1 MVILNESR
9 TPAKI
14 IDNQMAPRKLTDF
27 EPVTMG
33 HIRGHRVTRLLVYCG
48 AINCSHST
56 VLDGASLS
64 DDVVL
69 RSLGP
74 RMVCKACG
82 HVGADVRPDWS
93 QRTNPPGAVAERTAK
108 P

>member
-1 MVILNESR
+1 MI
-9 TPAKI
+9 TT
-14 IDNQMAPRKLTDF
+14 RKA

-33 HIRGHRVTRLLVYCG
+33 HIRGHGVTRLLIYCG
-48 AINCSHST
+48 ACSHST
-56 VLDGASLS
+56 VIDGASLPN
-64 DDVVL
+64 DLVP

-93 QRTNPPGAVAERTAK
+93 QRGDLPALMGLASRATRPPMPALHSTSAW
-108 P
+108 PIL